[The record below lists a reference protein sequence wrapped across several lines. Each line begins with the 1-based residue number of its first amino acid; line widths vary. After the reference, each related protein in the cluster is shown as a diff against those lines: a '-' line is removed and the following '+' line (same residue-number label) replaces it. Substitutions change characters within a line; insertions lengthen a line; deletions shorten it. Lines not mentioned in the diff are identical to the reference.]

1 VGLQPK
7 VQGLWSDP
15 LSVEAIKDDDL
26 PALFCAAD
34 QSATRSRVFHVTL
47 TAMNLGLL
55 ALGAL
60 FDVASS
66 HTEYKRA
73 FSIASAVCFLLTVF
87 ITILVAA
94 LKLEQKWYLGRAVA
108 ESVKTLSWKYMMRVD
123 SETGISGDTPE
134 KRLTIDLGAILGE
147 FQEIGSLLGGKA
159 AGKDQISSAMKAMR
173 NATFSE
179 RKGTY
184 MEQRIKQ
191 QRDWYSTKSGKNKS
205 TSYLFL
211 VALVLCQFL
220 AVITSAISIVKEQVN
235 FAPLFAAIASSLIAW
250 AQLRQYDELAQSYGM
265 AAQELGLI
273 EEQGKQDVPELDFPQ
288 FVVKAETAISREH
301 TLWRARRVGR

>member
-1 VGLQPK
+1 
-7 VQGLWSDP
+7 
-15 LSVEAIKDDDL
+15 
-26 PALFCAAD
+26 
-34 QSATRSRVFHVTL
+34 
-47 TAMNLGLL
+47 
-55 ALGAL
+55 
-60 FDVASS
+60 
-66 HTEYKRA
+66 
-73 FSIASAVCFLLTVF
+73 VF

-123 SETGISGDTPE
+123 SETGIAGDTPE

-159 AGKDQISSAMKAMR
+159 AGKDQISSAMKAVR
-173 NATFSE
+173 NATFSD
-179 RKGTY
+179 RKQTY

-191 QRDWYSTKSGKNKS
+191 QRDWYSIKSGKSKS
-205 TSYLFL
+205 ASYLFL
-211 VALVLCQFL
+211 AALIVCQFL

-235 FAPLFAAIASSLIAW
+235 LAPLFAAVASSLIAW

-273 EEQGKQDVPELDFPQ
+273 DEQGKQDIPELDFPQ

-301 TLWRARRVGR
+301 TLWRARRVGK